1 MIDMGPSSPRH
12 GCAGALALL
21 TTLTLLA
28 AGCADDGPA
37 SQGPASESDATSDG
51 SSTADEGS
59 TADTDTDTDTDTGTD
74 TDSFP
79 VLPARCEAPAGLGS
93 PQTIAEAL
101 ALLNALPPP
110 ITVPCVV
117 ESLDR
122 PLAIAATT
130 STISAQPAVDAGSP
144 RIFIFSGP
152 LILSI
157 VPGGTGRD
165 LLEFG
170 EPRGELDSLKGELEM
185 PALQPIPPGKPFDHL
200 RYNEQLTVCGFCHRD
215 ERLAVDQDH
224 PNAFISRALRP
235 VDDRLV
241 PLDDLRAEHAACA
254 PDLEPE
260 RCAILS
266 AVFDHGPVFEEG
278 FAEEL
283 GTIFDP

>member
-1 MIDMGPSSPRH
+1 MGPSTTSRDCP
-12 GCAGALALL
+12 GALALM
-21 TTLTLLA
+21 TTLALLA
-28 AGCADDGPA
+28 AGCADEGPV
-37 SQGPASESDATSDG
+37 SQGPASESDVTSDG
-51 SSTADEGS
+51 SSTSDESS
-59 TADTDTDTDTDTGTD
+59 TSDTDTDTDTDTDGL
-74 TDSFP
+74 P
-79 VLPARCEAPAGLGS
+79 VLPARCEAPPGLGS

-117 ESLDR
+117 QSLDR
-122 PLAIAATT
+122 PLAITATT

-170 EPRGELDSLKGELEM
+170 EPRGELESLKGELEM
-185 PALQPIPPGKPFDHL
+185 PALQPIPAGKPFDHL

-224 PNAFISRALRP
+224 PNALISRALRP

-241 PLDDLRAEHAACA
+241 DLDDLRAEHAACA

-266 AVFDHGPVFEEG
+266 AVFDHGPVVEER